1 MEVEVNTI
9 YVGSY
14 PSFNC
19 GMATFTNNSIELTVQ
34 KIGVAEQNEE
44 KLVIMKKD
52 VIKAE
57 ACFQSSD
64 PFFSLKLKYA
74 ASQKIWRK
82 MGFGDQTNLNC
93 AYDTKR
99 KHSDSDVGWI
109 VVFIN
114 LSSEFE
120 SFFLDFLSSTKIH
133 GEEEVEK
140 FFLDRKFLSPH
151 FFLHKLGGF
160 ISEPKS
166 NIIRTPGGVQVFSTQ
181 MEALLKLRKYVGYIA
196 SITSITEAEI
206 SPFLFSQWFMNPL
219 IEKYTA
225 NLYCT
230 NCGEDARLKCAWCK
244 TARYCRL
251 NFSKLNFFNL
261 FEPKKWSLESWLI

>member
-1 MEVEVNTI
+1 MVMEVEVNTI

-19 GMATFTNNSIELTVQ
+19 SMATFTNKSIGLTVQ
-34 KIGVAEQNEE
+34 KIEVAEQNEE

-57 ACFQSSD
+57 ACFQSST

-74 ASQKIWRK
+74 ATQKIWKK
-82 MGFGDQTNLNC
+82 MGFGDQTQLNC

-99 KHSDSDVGWI
+99 KQSDSDVGWI

-114 LSSEFE
+114 LSSEFV
-120 SFFLDFLSSTKIH
+120 SFFLDFLSIIKFL

-140 FFLDRKFLSPH
+140 FFLDKKFLGPDY
-151 FFLHKLGGF
+151 FLHKLGKF

-166 NIIRTPGGVQVFSTQ
+166 NITRTP
-181 MEALLKLRKYVGYIA
+181 
-196 SITSITEAEI
+196 
-206 SPFLFSQWFMNPL
+206 
-219 IEKYTA
+219 EKYSA
-225 NLYCT
+225 SLFCS
-230 NCGEDARLKCAWCK
+230 NCG
-244 TARYCRL
+244 
-251 NFSKLNFFNL
+251 
-261 FEPKKWSLESWLI
+261 